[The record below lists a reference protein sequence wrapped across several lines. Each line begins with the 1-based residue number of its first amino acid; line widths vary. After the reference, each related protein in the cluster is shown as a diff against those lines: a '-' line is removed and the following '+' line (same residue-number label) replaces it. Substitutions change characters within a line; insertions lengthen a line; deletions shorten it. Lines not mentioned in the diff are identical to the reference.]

1 MDKKDISN
9 LFARYHAGEPLS
21 KEEKLWLDSFYLHK
35 AKETGH
41 KLDAVDLHKN
51 LSKVESSLREKMFKR
66 KSIWFRKPQYGIA
79 AAIIIFVLSASLYF
93 YRANNLANNH
103 VQQRVL
109 FENITAGTENAVL
122 ELANG
127 EQVLLDG
134 STDLSVNNG
143 NIMVGGRRINLQN
156 HGIVSTAWNTLRT
169 PNGGQF
175 KVILDDGSTVWLNAG
190 SQLRYPTQFGADN
203 REVELLGE
211 AYFEVSPNPS
221 KPFLVHANDQQI
233 KVLGTGFNIRAY
245 PDNPTRTT
253 LAHGKVRIDQKNATT
268 GYSVTLK
275 PGEQVVSAPSGL
287 QHQIADVEQIIAWK
301 NGVFS
306 FKKSNLQAITTELER
321 WYDVEFVFE
330 NRSIPTKQITGE
342 ISRNV
347 NLYDIV
353 EILAYFEIDCKIEG
367 RTIYLDV
374 KK

>member
-1 MDKKDISN
+1 MDKKDILN
-9 LFARYHAGEPLS
+9 LLARYHAGETLS
-21 KEEKLWLDSFYLHK
+21 KEEKLWLDSFYLHQ
-35 AKETGH
+35 AKKPEH
-41 KLDAVDLHKN
+41 KLSTSDLHKN
-51 LSKVESSLREKMFKR
+51 LREVESVIREKTAKP
-66 KSIWFRKPQYGIA
+66 KSIWFRKLHYGIA
-79 AAIIIFVLSASLYF
+79 AAALFVLSVSVYL
-93 YRANNLANNH
+93 YRANSLTNN
-103 VQQRVL
+103 QAEQRVL
-109 FENITAGTENAVL
+109 FESITAGTDKAVL

-342 ISRNV
+342 ITRTV